1 MDVRFI
7 GDLDDAVKEFRHLG
21 INNFESN
28 LIYTDAGIGSNRIG
42 LYASKTSDV
51 VGKALELG
59 RKPFSEAE
67 LMPRIVSYMAARAR
81 WINDK
86 KVNPKGLPPS
96 SDAGRQWIY
105 SATDKYVFG
114 MTRADVQLGL
124 RGTYAGAVFQFQS
137 YVWRATSAL
146 VNPFNKTFT
155 KAEKTRMG
163 LAYLFMYGTG
173 ALPIPGSEYVLN
185 KAVDAITDDPEAR
198 LAIKE
203 GVVDGALSSWLGYE
217 VKFNDRAMLSKYW
230 GDMYD
235 AITGERSFLELATGA
250 AGQSGSRSFDAL
262 YNIVRTFSYMNEP
275 QAGAFTEQMVISAA
289 RNISSFNNVYK
300 AWVAWDTGVVL
311 SSSGRPLVNLTRA
324 ELVGQVFGFPSAK
337 YSLIDQNYNDK
348 KATKEVVD
356 AYIQDTLRLYDLY
369 ARTDDPKLKKGYEDS
384 IRIISNSAI
393 QRGIGDRV
401 ANSVLAT
408 MRSETQYSRAFK
420 EMMERSMFGTGET
433 NPEAVLRARKIQEY
447 DEAEARKRAE
457 RNKKQEQ

>member
-1 MDVRFI
+1 
-7 GDLDDAVKEFRHLG
+7 
-21 INNFESN
+21 
-28 LIYTDAGIGSNRIG
+28 
-42 LYASKTSDV
+42 
-51 VGKALELG
+51 
-59 RKPFSEAE
+59 
-67 LMPRIVSYMAARAR
+67 
-81 WINDK
+81 
-86 KVNPKGLPPS
+86 
-96 SDAGRQWIY
+96 
-105 SATDKYVFG
+105 
-114 MTRADVQLGL
+114 
-124 RGTYAGAVFQFQS
+124 
-137 YVWRATSAL
+137 
-146 VNPFNKTFT
+146 
-155 KAEKTRMG
+155 MG

-173 ALPIPGSEYVLN
+173 ALPIPGSESVLN
-185 KAVDAITDDPEAR
+185 KAVDAITDDPETR

-203 GVVDGALSSWLGYE
+203 GVVDGTLSSWLGYE

-324 ELVGQVFGFPSAK
+324 ELIGQVFGFPSAK

-369 ARTDDPKLKKGYEDS
+369 ARTDDPELKKGYEDS

-408 MRSETQYSRAFK
+408 MRSESQYSRAFK

-447 DEAEARKRAE
+447 DEAEARERAE